1 MGVRGLMKRKEFL
14 KNTAATLGLAISAS
28 SMSAIF
34 VACSKEAKLS
44 WKPVFLTAN
53 QAATIAEIAETIL
66 PKTKTPGA
74 KELAVPQFIDK
85 MVNDTFDKKGQE
97 EFVKGLETFESQC
110 DSKYGKSF
118 VELSQKE
125 KEEFLMIQEA
135 ENPKS
140 GMSLWGINLEPNA
153 APATFYKKVK
163 SLTLFGFYTSQ
174 QIGEK
179 VLAFDPVPGEYIACM
194 PLNGQNAWNEG

>member
-1 MGVRGLMKRKEFL
+1 MKRNEFL
-14 KNTAATLGLAISAS
+14 KNTASALGLAISAG

-34 VACSKEAKLS
+34 ISCNKEAALS
-44 WKPVFLTAN
+44 WKPVFLKPN

-74 KELAVPQFIDK
+74 KELAVPQFVDK
-85 MVNDTFDKKGQE
+85 MLKNSFDKKGQE
-97 EFVKGLETFESQC
+97 EFIAGMETFENDC
-110 DSKYGKSF
+110 DTKFGKPF
-118 VELSQKE
+118 IELTLKE
-125 KEEFLMIQEA
+125 KEEFLMIQEKN
-135 ENPKS
+135 NPKT

-179 VLAFDPVPGEYIACM
+179 VLAFDPVPGPYIACM
-194 PLNGQNAWNEG
+194 SYSGQNAWNE

>member
-1 MGVRGLMKRKEFL
+1 MKRNEFL
-14 KNTAATLGLAISAS
+14 KNTVAGLGLAITAS

-34 VACSKEAKLS
+34 VACANEIKLN
-44 WKPVFLTAN
+44 WKPIFLKPN

-74 KELAVPQFIDK
+74 KDLAVPQFIDK
-85 MVNDTFDKKGQE
+85 MVNDTFDKIGQE
-97 EFVKGLETFESQC
+97 EFIKGLEIFESHC
-110 DSKYGKSF
+110 NIKYGKSF

-125 KEEFLMIQEA
+125 REEFLMIQEA
-135 ENPKS
+135 ENPRS
-140 GMSLWGINLEPNA
+140 GMSLWGINLEPDA
-153 APATFYKKVK
+153 KPATFYKIVK

-194 PLNGQNAWNEG
+194 PLGGQNAWNE

>member
-1 MGVRGLMKRKEFL
+1 MNRKEFL
-14 KNTAATLGLAISAS
+14 KSTAATLGLAISAS
-28 SMSAIF
+28 SMSALF
-34 VACSKEAKLS
+34 VACAQEAKLS
-44 WKPVFLTAN
+44 WKPIFLKPN

-74 KELAVPQFIDK
+74 KGLAVPQFIDK

-97 EFVKGLETFESQC
+97 EFVKGLETFENQC
-110 DSKYGKSF
+110 DTKYGKSF
-118 VELSQKE
+118 MELSHKE
-125 KEEFLMIQEA
+125 REEFLMMQEA

-140 GMSLWGINLEPNA
+140 GMSLWGINLEPDA
-153 APATFYKKVK
+153 KPATFYKIVK

-179 VLAFDPVPGEYIACM
+179 VLAFDPTPGEYIACM
-194 PLNGQNAWNEG
+194 PLSGQNAWNE